1 MTDIWLVR
9 HGEAAAAF
17 DQNTDPPL
25 SDLGREQA
33 AVSAHSLSRCVPD
46 DAQLLSSPKLRAIQT
61 GEPFAGLRERVLN
74 IDRRFIELP
83 SPGKL
88 SERKEWI
95 QRVLKGQWSELPESV
110 HNWQRDIVEAI
121 HGLQSP
127 TVIFSHF
134 LVINTVVAHMS
145 GRDDVIQCVPAN
157 GSVHH
162 LRVEGE
168 RWHWIE
174 RGEML
179 QTVVN

>member
-25 SDLGREQA
+25 SDLGCEQA
-33 AVSAHSLSRCVPD
+33 ARSAESLTQRVPD
-46 DAQLLSSPKLRAIQT
+46 YAQLLTSPKLRAIQT
-61 GEPFAGLRERVLN
+61 GEPFAEMRGEALD

-83 SPGKL
+83 SPGAL
-88 SERKEWI
+88 TERKDWI
-95 QRVLKGQWSELPESV
+95 QRVLKGRWSELPESV
-110 HNWQRDIVEAI
+110 HDWQRDIIDAI
-121 HGLQSP
+121 QALQVP

-134 LVINTVVAHMS
+134 LVINTVAAHMS
-145 GRDDVIQCVPAN
+145 GEDTVLQCLPAN

-162 LRVEGE
+162 LRVDEGS
-168 RWHWIE
+168 WQWIA

-179 QTVVN
+179 QTVVS

>member
-9 HGEAAAAF
+9 HGEAAATF
-17 DQNTDPPL
+17 DQDTDPPL

-33 AVSAHSLSRCVPD
+33 VSSAESLSRCVPGD
-46 DAQLLSSPKLRAIQT
+46 VQLLSSPKLRAIET
-61 GEPFAGLRERVLN
+61 GEPFAALREATLD

-83 SPGKL
+83 SPGAL
-88 SERKEWI
+88 TERKDWI
-95 QRVLKGQWSELPESV
+95 QRVLKGRWSELPESV
-110 HNWQRDIVEAI
+110 HDWQRDIVEAI
-121 HGLQSP
+121 QLLQEP

-134 LVINTVVAHMS
+134 LVINTVAAHMS
-145 GRDDVIQCVPAN
+145 GEDAVLQCLPAN

-162 LRVEGE
+162 LRVDEGN
-168 RWHWIE
+168 WQWIE

>member
-25 SDLGREQA
+25 SDLGCEQA
-33 AVSAHSLSRCVPD
+33 ARSAGSLSQRVPE
-46 DAQLLSSPKLRAIQT
+46 DAQLLTSPKLRAIQT
-61 GEPFAGLRERVLN
+61 GEPFAEMRGEALD

-88 SERKEWI
+88 SERKDWI
-95 QRVLKGQWSELPESV
+95 QRVLKGRWSELPESV
-110 HNWQRDIVEAI
+110 HDWQRDIIETIQA
-121 HGLQSP
+121 LQSP

-134 LVINTVVAHMS
+134 LVINTVAAHMS
-145 GRDDVIQCVPAN
+145 GEDDVLQCLPAN
-157 GSVHH
+157 GSMHH
-162 LRVEGE
+162 LRVDGE
-168 RWHWIE
+168 HWHWIE

>member
-134 LVINTVVAHMS
+134 LVINTVAAHMS

>member
-17 DQNTDPPL
+17 DQNADPPL

-33 AVSAHSLSRCVPD
+33 MESAEWLSQCVPD
-46 DAQLLSSPKLRAIQT
+46 GANLLTSPKLRAIQT
-61 GEPFAGLRERVLN
+61 GEPFAGLRESVLD

-83 SPGKL
+83 SPEGL

-95 QRVLKGQWSELPESV
+95 QRVLKGRWSELPESV
-110 HNWQRDIVEAI
+110 NDWQRDIVEAI
-121 HGLQSP
+121 QGLEAP
-127 TVIFSHF
+127 TVVFSHF
-134 LVINTVVAHMS
+134 LVINTVAAHMS
-145 GRDDVIQCVPAN
+145 GEDDVLQCLPAN

-162 LRVEGE
+162 LRVDGE

>member
-25 SDLGREQA
+25 SDLGHEQA
-33 AVSAHSLSRCVPD
+33 KRSAEWPSQCVPD
-46 DAQLLSSPKLRAIQT
+46 GAKLLTSPKLRAIQT
-61 GEPFAGLRERVLN
+61 GEPFAALREATLD
-74 IDRRFIELP
+74 IDSCFIELP
-83 SPGKL
+83 SPGAL
-88 SERKEWI
+88 AARKDWI
-95 QRVLKGQWSELPESV
+95 QRVLKGRWSELPESV
-110 HNWQRDIVEAI
+110 HDWQRDIVEAI
-121 HGLQSP
+121 QGLQSP

-134 LVINTVVAHMS
+134 LVINTVAAHMS
-145 GRDDVIQCVPAN
+145 GEDDVLQCLPAN

-162 LRVEGE
+162 RRVDGG

>member
-17 DQNTDPPL
+17 DKNTDPPL
-25 SDLGREQA
+25 SDLGCEQA
-33 AVSAHSLSRCVPD
+33 ARSAESLSQRVPE
-46 DAQLLSSPKLRAIQT
+46 DAQVLTSPKLRAIQT
-61 GEPFAGLRERVLN
+61 GEPFAEMRGEALD

-95 QRVLKGQWSELPESV
+95 QRVLKGRWSELPESV
-110 HNWQRDIVEAI
+110 HDWQRDIVEAI
-121 HGLQSP
+121 QGLQSP

-134 LVINTVVAHMS
+134 LVINTVAAHMS
-145 GRDDVIQCVPAN
+145 GEDDVLQCLPAT

-162 LRVEGE
+162 LRVDGE
-168 RWHWIE
+168 RWYWIE

>member
-1 MTDIWLVR
+1 MNDIWLVR

-25 SDLGREQA
+25 SDLGHEQA
-33 AVSAHSLSRCVPD
+33 RRSAEWLSTCVPD
-46 DAQLLSSPKLRAIQT
+46 AAKLLTSPKLRAIQT
-61 GEPFAGLRERVLN
+61 GEPFAGLRARVLD

-83 SPGKL
+83 SPGVL

-95 QRVLKGQWSELPESV
+95 HRVLKGRWSELPESV
-110 HNWQRDIVEAI
+110 HDWQRDIVDAI
-121 HGLQSP
+121 QALQAP

-134 LVINTVVAHMS
+134 LVINTVEAHMS
-145 GRDDVIQCVPAN
+145 GEDHVLQCLPAN

-162 LRVEGE
+162 LRVNGE

>member
-95 QRVLKGQWSELPESV
+95 QRVLKGRWSELPESV
-110 HNWQRDIVEAI
+110 HDWQRDIVEAI

-134 LVINTVVAHMS
+134 LVINTVAAHMS
-145 GRDDVIQCVPAN
+145 GGDDVIQCVPAN

-162 LRVEGE
+162 LRVDGE

>member
-134 LVINTVVAHMS
+134 LVINTVAAHMS

-162 LRVEGE
+162 LCVEGE

-179 QTVVN
+179 RTVVN

>member
-17 DQNTDPPL
+17 DQDTDPPL

-33 AVSAHSLSRCVPD
+33 TKSAECLSRCVPD
-46 DAQLLSSPKLRAIQT
+46 DVQLLTSPKLRAIQT
-61 GEPFAGLRERVLN
+61 GEPFAVLRKSALD

-83 SPGKL
+83 SPGAL
-88 SERKEWI
+88 TERKDWI
-95 QRVLKGQWSELPESV
+95 QRVLKGRWSELPATV
-110 HNWQRDIVEAI
+110 HDWQCDILQAI
-121 HGLQSP
+121 QGLQAP

-134 LVINTVVAHMS
+134 LVINTVAAHMS
-145 GRDDVIQCVPAN
+145 GEDGVLQCLPAN

-162 LRVEGE
+162 LRVEEGS
-168 RWHWIE
+168 WQWVD

-179 QTVVN
+179 QSVVN